1 MHLALFAPVGAATPP
16 DHAENG
22 AELRDRRQQANHDV
36 ATAGVEALQDL
47 RRPDINGAEGIG
59 QAEVG
64 EGIHQHRWRQYFAQR
79 GTRRSRDDR
88 RMFPFAIDHRLQRLF
103 LFVIQPVGF
112 IRRVVEEE
120 PGDDAEH
127 HRRQAFQQKQPLP
140 AFQVPQAVERQNI
153 AGKYRAEHHGHRHG
167 DHKQGV
173 GAGAM
178 VGREPP
184 GQIDEDPW

>member
-1 MHLALFAPVGAATPP
+1 MRCRSQQPTRRGEQVGQDGMHLALFAPVGAAAPP

-120 PGDDAEH
+120 PVTTPSTTDGRPSSRNSH
-127 HRRQAFQQKQPLP
+127 CQPFRFHRPSSAGYSRKVSSRASWSP
-140 AFQVPQAVERQNI
+140 AWRS
-153 AGKYRAEHHGHRHG
+153 
-167 DHKQGV
+167 
-173 GAGAM
+173 
-178 VGREPP
+178 
-184 GQIDEDPW
+184 